1 MQKAELRKKAI
12 RARDSLTPKERESK
26 SAEICSRIICAPEYA
41 RAKTILLYSFIR
53 SEVQLSV
60 LEAACKKDG
69 KTIAWPLCLADRQ
82 MVAAC
87 SNAWKKGP
95 YGILEPDLQQGRVI
109 DPYEIDL
116 VVCPCAAF
124 DDHCHRIGMGAG
136 YYDRFLPKLRPE
148 TPVWAAAYEIQK
160 VTSISADPWDVPM
173 NRIITEST
181 VYFNTV

>member
-1 MQKAELRKKAI
+1 MLKAELREKAI

-53 SEVQLSV
+53 SEVQLSA

-69 KTIAWPLCLADRQ
+69 KTIAFPLCLADRQ

-95 YGILEPDLQQGRVI
+95 YGILEPDLQQGRVV
-109 DPYEIDL
+109 DRYEIDL
-116 VVCPCAAF
+116 VICRCTVF
-124 DDHCHRIGMGAG
+124 DEQCHRIGMGAG
-136 YYDRFLPKLRPE
+136 YYDRFIPKLRPE
-148 TPVWAAAYEIQK
+148 TPVWAADNEKQK
-160 VTSISADPWDVPM
+160 VTLISAAQWDIPM